1 MTPKKRKAYLGDGNK
16 ENVLLDIKQQED
28 SLVDDSEIIQSSQ
41 VEEISIEDDPWCQ
54 SRATAIA
61 SAKESK
67 EVDSE
72 TESEPESNEDITLVD
87 FTLPNSDSGS
97 QDKPEE
103 PLCWGCAKPVFM
115 WDDELKRPVS
125 IAALHQLEDEVSSE
139 RWKQYKVEEELDL
152 EQQEKDRIISEI
164 MAIVS

>member
-1 MTPKKRKAYLGDGNK
+1 MATKRMYHSSEFFCCSFCHSLI
-16 ENVLLDIKQQED
+16 LFSIKQQED
-28 SLVDDSEIIQSSQ
+28 SLVDVSEIIQSSQ
-41 VEEISIEDDPWCQ
+41 AEEISIEDDPWYQ
-54 SRATAIA
+54 SRATTIA

-87 FTLPNSDSGS
+87 FTPPNSDSSS

-103 PLCWGCAKPVFM
+103 PLCWGCAKPVVM

-125 IAALHQLEDEVSSE
+125 IAARKL
-139 RWKQYKVEEELDL
+139 
-152 EQQEKDRIISEI
+152 I
-164 MAIVS
+164 